1 GYEWE
6 ARISGAAGSGATGLA
21 ASGSTGA
28 GITTAVVDPLLQDS
42 TYTFYVRANCG
53 GSSYSTWI
61 SSAPLFFGYCIPA
74 PSTIQGTGITN
85 VAFGTLNNPT
95 GLETGNYG
103 NYTALTGG
111 DVQQTLNANVAIT
124 YATGATYG
132 TKIWVDW
139 NNDLDFIDAGE

>member
-1 GYEWE
+1 LTATISSPSGVDLSWDASVSNPASGYEWE

-74 PSTIQGTGITN
+74 
-85 VAFGTLNNPT
+85 
-95 GLETGNYG
+95 
-103 NYTALTGG
+103 
-111 DVQQTLNANVAIT
+111 
-124 YATGATYG
+124 
-132 TKIWVDW
+132 
-139 NNDLDFIDAGE
+139 